1 MKFDEWERENQKLL
15 LDLTFQMIR
24 TQQQQKWM
32 ETEKIY
38 YRNHNNTLNEQMKNA
53 TFTTKNLWLSNH
65 TKPWVLHKDYLRE
78 RKWKTTDYNRKIPYN
93 YIESSLCA
101 TNEE

>member
-1 MKFDEWERENQKLL
+1 MLHWCEIWRVGERENQKLL

-24 TQQQQKWM
+24 TQQQQKRM

-65 TKPWVLHKDYLRE
+65 TKPWVLHKDYLRVTQV
-78 RKWKTTDYNRKIPYN
+78 KN
-93 YIESSLCA
+93 YRLQSKNSL
-101 TNEE
+101 